1 MKNTIRAAVFG
12 AAFAVCAPA
21 FAGDTIVDK
30 AVATD
35 SLSTLV
41 TAVKAAD
48 LAGTLSGDGPFTVFA
63 PTNEAFAALPEG
75 TLDAVLADKDALTGI
90 LTYHVVGGA
99 EVPAADLIGMI
110 KSDGGSHPVSTV
122 AGGTFTAAIE
132 GDSVVLTD
140 AQGNKATVIATDVDA
155 SNGIVHV
162 IDAVLMP

>member
-1 MKNTIRAAVFG
+1 MSNIVRAAAVS
-12 AAFAVCAPA
+12 AALAFAVPA

-35 SLSTLV
+35 DLSTLV
-41 TAVKAAD
+41 TAVQAAD
-48 LAGTLSGDGPFTVFA
+48 LAGTLSSEGPFTVFA
-63 PTNEAFAALPEG
+63 PTNDAFGALPEG
-75 TLDAVLADKDALTGI
+75 TLDAVLADKEALTGI

-99 EVPAADLIGMI
+99 EVPAADLLDAI
-110 KSDGGSHPVSTV
+110 KSGGGSHTVTTV
-122 AGGTFTAAIE
+122 AGGTFTAALE

-162 IDAVLMP
+162 IDGVLLP